1 MPVVDDPV
9 GRTSARERLGSPWN
23 ILLPVVFAIGSADF
37 ALAAIIDQRS
47 VGSHA
52 LIYTDAAR
60 AWLSGGN
67 PWTVGPPSAVFAGPP
82 TMLLPFVPF
91 IPLPGDLTR
100 LIWVAGSAL
109 LAVFVLR
116 RLRLPGWWIGFPPIF
131 HAVLLGHPE
140 ILVLWLLVLGGLPS
154 GLAPVIKPY
163 AGFPLLAERRWKAIA
178 LGLGVVVLT
187 APFLPWQQFIAELP
201 AISAAFK
208 AWSNGNSTF
217 GTPVLMVIAVVALAL
232 LGVRRALWLAT
243 PLLWPGAQPIYKVIS
258 VPALSPV
265 IAVFWALPVPI
276 GTAIHA
282 TLIGV
287 VVEAGLLRIGAAR
300 ALPNWLTKGLHA
312 APWRDGAALDPEPRR
327 SAVQGLP
334 ARDPTRSA
342 P

>member
-1 MPVVDDPV
+1 VAVANDRV
-9 GRTSARERLGSPWN
+9 AESSARERLGSPWN

-37 ALAAIIDQRS
+37 GLAAIVDQRS

-91 IPLPGDLTR
+91 IPMPSDLTR
-100 LIWVAGSAL
+100 LIWVAGSAF

-131 HAVLLGHPE
+131 HAILLGHPE
-140 ILVLWLLVLGGLPS
+140 ILVLWLLVGGGILS

-163 AGFPLLAERRWKAIA
+163 AGFPLLAERRWAAIL
-178 LGLGVVVLT
+178 LGLAVVVVT
-187 APFLPWQQFIAELP
+187 APFLPWQQFVAELP

-208 AWSNGNSTF
+208 AWSNGDSTF
-217 GTPVLMVIAVVALAL
+217 GTPVLMAIALVALAV

-258 VPALSPV
+258 VPALSPI
-265 IAVFWALPVPI
+265 IAVVWALPVPI
-276 GTAIHA
+276 ETAIHG

-287 VVEAGLLRIGAAR
+287 VAEAVLLQVGSRR
-300 ALPNWLTKGLHA
+300 PLPGWLSDGLHA
-312 APWRDGAALDPEPRR
+312 GPWRDGAALDVERGQRAARGSRAPEP
-327 SAVQGLP
+327 
-334 ARDPTRSA
+334 T
-342 P
+342 

>member
-1 MPVVDDPV
+1 MDDRVARP
-9 GRTSARERLGSPWN
+9 SARARLGSPWN
-23 ILLPVVFAIGSADF
+23 ILLPVMFAIGSADF

-91 IPLPGDLTR
+91 IPLPADLTR

-109 LAVFVLR
+109 LAILVLR

-131 HAVLLGHPE
+131 HAILLGHPE
-140 ILVLWLLVLGGLPS
+140 ILVLWLVVGGGVMA

-163 AGFPLLAERRWKAIA
+163 AGLPLLAERRWKAIA
-178 LGLGVVVLT
+178 LGLAVVVLT

-208 AWSNGNSTF
+208 AFSNGDSTF
-217 GTPVLMVIAVVALAL
+217 GTPVLMAIAVVALAM

-243 PLLWPGAQPIYKVIS
+243 PLLWPGAQPIYKVIT

-287 VVEAGLLRIGAAR
+287 VVEALLLWRDGR
-300 ALPNWLTKGLHA
+300 RPLPRWLRDGLHA
-312 APWRDGAALDPEPRR
+312 APWRDGAAVDPEPRR
-327 SAVQGLP
+327 PGIQGLP
-334 ARDPTRSA
+334 ARDPTQSV